1 MDCHQGS
8 SISSRKVTVGSLKI
22 SKDFCHFLLLRRG
35 ISVWGIPREWK
46 LAGDQESI
54 GAERAIMIAVLEF
67 WSFPG
72 DQKLVFI

>member
-1 MDCHQGS
+1 
-8 SISSRKVTVGSLKI
+8 VGSLKI
-22 SKDFCHFLLLRRG
+22 SKD
-35 ISVWGIPREWK
+35 WK

-72 DQKLVFI
+72 DQKLVFIILFLF